1 MLKAHRQQKGLTQ
14 VQLAKKARVSQA
26 YVASLESGEK
36 KNPSIAA
43 LQRLAKALGVP
54 VTELL
59 G

>member
-1 MLKAHRQQKGLTQ
+1 
-14 VQLAKKARVSQA
+14 VSQA

-54 VTELL
+54 VAALL
-59 G
+59 E